1 MPTNKFGLWDDR
13 VRPFKVILKT
23 TEPCGKLLLKVY

>member
-13 VRPFKVILKT
+13 VRPFKFILKT
-23 TEPCGKLLLKVY
+23 KEPSGKHLFKIY